1 MLWSSKNSHC
11 MSYRFANTCV
21 QRAVESKKCEMCES
35 VQGRNTPKYRFY
47 HQSPPVNDNLKNLIL
62 QCVMCNVHCAQKER
76 GAWWIQ
82 MTWHM
87 GDHLCCSAQWDR
99 IWIPIEWFPSG
110 SNLFALQTVPRLS
123 RQPRS
128 PKSGVNSYKLWRYL
142 MKSSNDNMDFQQ
154 QQNHTKDTKY
164 HRERVQTTNQMLDL
178 QSTRLLMLQ
187 LCGWTVLPL
196 RSAQKILH
204 TRQTL
209 HF

>member
-1 MLWSSKNSHC
+1 MC
-11 MSYRFANTCV
+11 VRCV
-21 QRAVESKKCEMCES
+21 QCDQCVFS
-35 VQGRNTPKYRFY
+35 VQCWVWSVRERTARPLLMNTNDLVHGRPPLLEGPALSFFLSSFSSCLSSSSSSSLSVI
-47 HQSPPVNDNLKNLIL
+47 SPS
-62 QCVMCNVHCAQKER
+62 
-76 GAWWIQ
+76 WWIQ
-82 MTWHM
+82 TTWHM

-178 QSTRLLMLQ
+178 QSTRFLMLQ